1 MTETLSPP
9 GQRPKKRDVHG
20 WLILDKPVG
29 MTSTH
34 AVAIVKRVFRAKKAG
49 HAGTLDPLASGCLPI
64 ALGEATKTVPYVMD
78 GKKAYRFTVTWGIE
92 TTTDDTEGTPA
103 RTSDRRPARAEVEA
117 MLPRFTGAI
126 LQVPPKFSA
135 IKVDGERAYDLA
147 RDGEEVELEAREVL
161 IDSLSIVAHND
172 NATTLQAECGKGT
185 YVRAIARDLGRALGC
200 FGHVTALRR
209 TRVGP
214 FLEEQ
219 FIAAEDLTRT
229 LPDPA
234 EQEAHVA
241 ALLAPV
247 DRGLAELAE
256 LQVSRHDAARLKR
269 GQGVILRGRDAPTAL
284 GHVAVHAGHELIAIG
299 EIDKGELRP
308 HRVFN
313 LG

>member
-9 GQRPKKRDVHG
+9 GQRPKKRDIHG

-78 GKKAYRFTVTWGIE
+78 GKKAYRFTVTWGTE
-92 TTTDDTEGTPA
+92 TNTDDTEGTA
-103 RTSDRRPARAEVEA
+103 TQTSDKRPARADVEA

-126 LQVPPKFSA
+126 LQVPPRFSA

-161 IDSLSIVAHND
+161 IDSLAIVAHDGNS
-172 NATTLQAECGKGT
+172 TTLEAECGKGT

-214 FLEEQ
+214 FLEEE
-219 FIAAEDLTRT
+219 FIPSAELVKT
-229 LPDPA
+229 LDDPA
-234 EQEAHVA
+234 EQEAHVT
-241 ALLAPV
+241 ALLSPV
-247 DRGLAELAE
+247 DRGLSELPE
-256 LQVSRHDAARLKR
+256 VQVSRHDATRLRR
-269 GQGVILRGRDAPTAL
+269 GQGVILRGRDAPMVV
-284 GHVAVHAGHELIAIG
+284 GHVAVHAGHELVAIG
-299 EIDKGELRP
+299 EIDKGELKP

-313 LG
+313 FS